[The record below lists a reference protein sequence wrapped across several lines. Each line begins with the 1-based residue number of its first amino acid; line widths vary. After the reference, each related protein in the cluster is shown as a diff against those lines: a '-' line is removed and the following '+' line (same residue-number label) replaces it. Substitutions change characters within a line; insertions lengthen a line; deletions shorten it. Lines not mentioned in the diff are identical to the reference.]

1 MPNLDDLKKR
11 IGSVKS
17 TQKIT
22 KAMKMVAAAKL
33 RKAQESAESSRPY
46 ADSMRDLID
55 AISSG
60 YNPTSTERNLLT
72 GDENDNVHMLIL
84 FTSERGF
91 CGGFNSVV
99 TKSLR
104 EKIENLEKEN
114 KTVKIICVGKKG
126 YDILKRQYSEII
138 TEVIDMREVK
148 TVSYQ
153 DAKNIS
159 DKIIKMFFDGEFDK
173 CSIFYN
179 KFQSVI
185 SQIPTEQQVGPIEL
199 EEDSSEEKA
208 ADQSFF
214 DFEPGESEILVIADE
229 SADVE
234 MGATD
239 LLGQA
244 EHGPTSPA
252 ILLTSSKQ
260 LAYSLEE
267 EINLQLKTLS
277 TADVAGTAWKDYGE
291 IILVDTKEELIRKAD
306 EIASEHVE
314 VLTKDPDY
322 FLNNLQNYGSLFLG
336 SETNVAYGDKVIGT
350 NHTLPTKKAARY
362 TGGLWVGKFIKTVT
376 YQKCTPQASKMIGE
390 YCSRLCDIEGFA
402 GHKKQ
407 ADLRVKRFDNK

>member
-33 RKAQESAESSRPY
+33 RRAQESAESSRPY
-46 ADSMRDLID
+46 ADSMRDLIG

-60 YNPTSTERNLLT
+60 YSPTSTERNLLT

-84 FTSERGF
+84 FTSERGL

-104 EKIENLEKEN
+104 EKIENLQKEN

-148 TVSYQ
+148 SVSYQ

-179 KFQSVI
+179 KFKSVI
-185 SQIPTEQQVGPIEL
+185 SQIPTEQQIVPIEL
-199 EEDSSEEKA
+199 EEDSSNEGTS
-208 ADQSFF
+208 DQSAF
-214 DFEPGESEILVIADE
+214 DFEPGESEILEELLPLNFTIQIFKALLE
-229 SADVE
+229 SAASE
-234 MGATD
+234 QGARMSAMDNASRNALDMIDNLT
-239 LLGQA
+239 LFYNRSRQA
-244 EHGPTSPA
+244 VITKEL
-252 ILLTSSKQ
+252 I
-260 LAYSLEE
+260 
-267 EINLQLKTLS
+267 
-277 TADVAGTAWKDYGE
+277 E
-291 IILVDTKEELIRKAD
+291 IISGAEAV
-306 EIASEHVE
+306 
-314 VLTKDPDY
+314 
-322 FLNNLQNYGSLFLG
+322 
-336 SETNVAYGDKVIGT
+336 
-350 NHTLPTKKAARY
+350 
-362 TGGLWVGKFIKTVT
+362 
-376 YQKCTPQASKMIGE
+376 
-390 YCSRLCDIEGFA
+390 
-402 GHKKQ
+402 
-407 ADLRVKRFDNK
+407 

>member
-33 RKAQESAESSRPY
+33 RRAQESAESSRPY
-46 ADSMRDLID
+46 ADSMRDLIG

-60 YNPTSTERNLLT
+60 YSPTSTERNLLT

-84 FTSERGF
+84 FTSERGL

-104 EKIENLEKEN
+104 EKIENLQKEN

-148 TVSYQ
+148 SVSYQ

-185 SQIPTEQQVGPIEL
+185 SQIPTEQQIVPIEL
-199 EEDSSEEKA
+199 EEDSSNEGTI
-208 ADQSFF
+208 DQSAF
-214 DFEPGESEILVIADE
+214 DFEPGESEILEELLPLNFTIQIFKALLE
-229 SADVE
+229 SAASE
-234 MGATD
+234 QGARMSAMDNASRNASDMIDNLT
-239 LLGQA
+239 LFYNRSRQA
-244 EHGPTSPA
+244 VITKEL
-252 ILLTSSKQ
+252 I
-260 LAYSLEE
+260 
-267 EINLQLKTLS
+267 
-277 TADVAGTAWKDYGE
+277 E
-291 IILVDTKEELIRKAD
+291 IISGAEAV
-306 EIASEHVE
+306 
-314 VLTKDPDY
+314 
-322 FLNNLQNYGSLFLG
+322 
-336 SETNVAYGDKVIGT
+336 
-350 NHTLPTKKAARY
+350 
-362 TGGLWVGKFIKTVT
+362 
-376 YQKCTPQASKMIGE
+376 
-390 YCSRLCDIEGFA
+390 
-402 GHKKQ
+402 
-407 ADLRVKRFDNK
+407 

>member
-33 RKAQESAESSRPY
+33 RRAQESAESSRPY
-46 ADSMRDLID
+46 ADSMRDLIG

-60 YNPTSTERNLLT
+60 YSPTSTERNLLT

-84 FTSERGF
+84 FTSERGL
-91 CGGFNSVV
+91 CGGFNSIV

-104 EKIENLEKEN
+104 EKIVNLQKEN

-148 TVSYQ
+148 SVTYQ

-185 SQIPTEQQVGPIEL
+185 SQIPTEQQIVPIEL
-199 EEDSSEEKA
+199 EEDSSNEGTT
-208 ADQSFF
+208 DQSAF
-214 DFEPGESEILVIADE
+214 DFEPGESEILEELLPLNFTIQIFKALLE
-229 SADVE
+229 SAASE
-234 MGATD
+234 QGARMSAMDNASRNASDMIDNLT
-239 LLGQA
+239 LFYNRSRQA
-244 EHGPTSPA
+244 VITKEL
-252 ILLTSSKQ
+252 I
-260 LAYSLEE
+260 
-267 EINLQLKTLS
+267 
-277 TADVAGTAWKDYGE
+277 E
-291 IILVDTKEELIRKAD
+291 IISGAEAV
-306 EIASEHVE
+306 
-314 VLTKDPDY
+314 
-322 FLNNLQNYGSLFLG
+322 
-336 SETNVAYGDKVIGT
+336 
-350 NHTLPTKKAARY
+350 
-362 TGGLWVGKFIKTVT
+362 
-376 YQKCTPQASKMIGE
+376 
-390 YCSRLCDIEGFA
+390 
-402 GHKKQ
+402 
-407 ADLRVKRFDNK
+407 

>member
-33 RKAQESAESSRPY
+33 RRAQESAESSRPY
-46 ADSMRDLID
+46 ADSMRDLIG

-60 YNPTSTERNLLT
+60 YSPTSTERNLLT

-84 FTSERGF
+84 FTSERGL

-104 EKIENLEKEN
+104 EKIENLQKEN

-148 TVSYQ
+148 SVSYQ

-185 SQIPTEQQVGPIEL
+185 SQIPTEQQIVPIEL
-199 EEDSSEEKA
+199 EEDSSNEGNT
-208 ADQSFF
+208 DQSAF
-214 DFEPGESEILVIADE
+214 DFEPGESEILEELLPLNFTIQIFKALLE
-229 SADVE
+229 SAASE
-234 MGATD
+234 QGARMSAMDNASRNASDMIDNLT
-239 LLGQA
+239 LFYNRSRQA
-244 EHGPTSPA
+244 VITKEL
-252 ILLTSSKQ
+252 I
-260 LAYSLEE
+260 
-267 EINLQLKTLS
+267 
-277 TADVAGTAWKDYGE
+277 E
-291 IILVDTKEELIRKAD
+291 IISGAEAV
-306 EIASEHVE
+306 
-314 VLTKDPDY
+314 
-322 FLNNLQNYGSLFLG
+322 
-336 SETNVAYGDKVIGT
+336 
-350 NHTLPTKKAARY
+350 
-362 TGGLWVGKFIKTVT
+362 
-376 YQKCTPQASKMIGE
+376 
-390 YCSRLCDIEGFA
+390 
-402 GHKKQ
+402 
-407 ADLRVKRFDNK
+407 